1 MTDLPV
7 HAASGGPT
15 SPLPGH
21 TATLSG
27 PPTATRGIFDA
38 DLLSACISCGFCL
51 PACPT
56 YALSPVEKSSPRGR
70 ITLMR
75 ALEEGRLDPDDP
87 TLQEQAGECLGCR
100 ACETV
105 CPAGV
110 QYGVL
115 LEQWRD
121 HQWRGRHTPPIVA
134 ALRAGMH
141 VRPALRLG
149 GIVRRATATTGPAQP
164 GKPHLMLG
172 CVESTL
178 FPKVSEAAKRLVPEA
193 DVPAG
198 QGCCGAL
205 HAHNGSTAGGERF
218 AHALGATMRV
228 DAGDVI
234 LTTAGG
240 CAAHIAQEL
249 GRDSVVEIS
258 DYLHRAWTADPS
270 RMPRLRPLLVDGRP
284 ARVGLQ
290 DSCHLRNAL
299 GVTEAPR
306 ALIKLVADYVELPS
320 AGSCCGAAGSY
331 SLLQPARS
339 KRLLRQK
346 VSRAQAADVDYLVV
360 VNPGCQMQL
369 ATGMRSARTG
379 IPVLHIVEL
388 LAKALD

>member
-1 MTDLPV
+1 VTAP
-7 HAASGGPT
+7 SGR
-15 SPLPGH
+15 
-21 TATLSG
+21 
-27 PPTATRGIFDA
+27 PPTRTPVFDP

-75 ALEEGRLDPDDP
+75 ALQEGRLDPDDP

-121 HQWRGRHTPPIVA
+121 HQWRGRHVPPLA
-134 ALRAGMH
+134 AAMRVGVD
-141 VRPALRLG
+141 VRPVLGVGGLLR
-149 GIVRRATATTGPAQP
+149 RSAATTGAAAA
-164 GKPHLMLG
+164 GRPHLMLG
-172 CVESTL
+172 CVERSL
-178 FPKVSEAAKRLVPEA
+178 FPRVSKAAMRLVPEA

-205 HAHNGSTAGGERF
+205 HAHNGSTEGGERH
-218 AHALGATMRV
+218 AHRLSETMSVPGR
-228 DAGDVI
+228 DDSGVI

-249 GRDSVVEIS
+249 GRERVQEIS
-258 DYLHRAWTADPS
+258 EYLHARWTADPS
-270 RMPRLRPLLVDGRP
+270 SMPPLRPVLVDGRP
-284 ARVGLQ
+284 ARIGLQ

-299 GVTEAPR
+299 GVSAAPR
-306 ALIKLVADYVELPS
+306 ELIKLVADYVELPS

-331 SLLQPARS
+331 SVLQPKRS
-339 KRLLRQK
+339 RRLLRDK
-346 VSRAQAADVDYLVV
+346 VTRAQDAQIDILVV
-360 VNPGCQMQL
+360 VNPGCQLQL
-369 ATGMRSARTG
+369 ITGMRSAKSP
-379 IPVLHIVEL
+379 IKVLHIVEL
-388 LAKALD
+388 LELALDG